1 MVNVVTSC
9 EAVVSRACG
18 SVKSWQTQGMR
29 IWNRPYAFISWA
41 IVALGAIHMLA
52 TLRLSSSTPA
62 FRVWFFGS
70 GLAMALV
77 GAINLLHR
85 AYGRSAAGLRIVCWI
100 ANILLT
106 LFAVAAGA
114 LTGASIAE
122 CVLVLGLVG
131 GALILSFV
139 RSVHSPIS
147 HIR

>member
-1 MVNVVTSC
+1 
-9 EAVVSRACG
+9 
-18 SVKSWQTQGMR
+18 MR
-29 IWNRPYAFISWA
+29 IWNRLYAFVGWA
-41 IVALGAIHMLA
+41 IVALGGLHMLV
-52 TLRLSSSTPA
+52 TFRLSSSTPA

-77 GAINLLHR
+77 GAMNLLHR
-85 AYGRSAAGLRIVCWI
+85 AYGRSAVGLRIVCWI

-114 LTGASIAE
+114 LTGASIGE
-122 CVLVLGLVG
+122 YVLVLGLVG

-139 RSVHSPIS
+139 PSVHPTFP